1 MIFLRKRMLSNF
13 KREGKEMSKEEKKGT
28 DRREFLKDV
37 AITSA
42 VGMGLLGFGIENAFA
57 QAKDKG
63 ETSTKNVA
71 TKSDGVDPKEV
82 HERLR
87 EHIYPQSPPFVI
99 KYITSE
105 KELPEG
111 VMIPSRDLGHE
122 ILFCQAVSLVKRH
135 GETVALGRGDL
146 SCVIPAIGLG
156 FVRLEEL
163 RPSKFDYRPF
173 AGKIEYGKYRYIIMA
188 PLQTTTFE
196 PDVLALYG
204 SSAQIMRM
212 AQPYGWTGRKVNA
225 IATTQADCLDIATAH
240 KDSSPRVI
248 LPSGGDRVFGATQDS
263 EMIFALSWRMV
274 EAHLQGLDNTYERG
288 LRYPI
293 KSYLKYYDQG
303 LKLPGVL
310 NLKQCL
316 AK

>member
-1 MIFLRKRMLSNF
+1 
-13 KREGKEMSKEEKKGT
+13 MSKEKKKGT
-28 DRREFLKDV
+28 DRREFLRDA

-42 VGMGLLGFGIENAFA
+42 VGIGLLGFGIENAFA
-57 QAKDKG
+57 QAKTKG
-63 ETSTKNVA
+63 EPSAQNAAK
-71 TKSDGVDPKEV
+71 KSSGVDPKEV
-82 HERLR
+82 NERLR
-87 EHIYPQSPPFVI
+87 EHVYPQSFPFVI

-105 KELPEG
+105 EELPGG

-122 ILFCQAVSLVKRH
+122 ILFCQAVTLARRH
-135 GETVALGRGDL
+135 GRTVALGRDDL

-163 RPSKFDYRPF
+163 RPSRFDYRPF
-173 AGKIEYGKYRYIIMA
+173 AGKIEYGKYRYIIIA

-204 SSAQIMRM
+204 SSAQVMRM
-212 AQPYGWTGRKVNA
+212 AQPYGWTGRKVNTL
-225 IATTQADCLDIATAH
+225 ATTMADCLDIATAH

-248 LPSGGDRVFGATQDS
+248 LPSGGDRIFGGTQDS

-274 EAHLQGLDNTYERG
+274 EAHLQGLDSTSEKG

-293 KSYLKYYDQG
+293 LTYLDYRA
-303 LKLPGVL
+303 KLPGL
-310 NLKQCL
+310 LDLKQLL
-316 AK
+316 A